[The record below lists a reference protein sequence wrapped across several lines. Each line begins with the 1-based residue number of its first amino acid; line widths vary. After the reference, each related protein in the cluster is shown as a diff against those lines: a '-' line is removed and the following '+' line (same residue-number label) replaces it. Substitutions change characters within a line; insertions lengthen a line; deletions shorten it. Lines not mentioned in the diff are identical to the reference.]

1 MNPTQGAKGKALLT
15 VILSFGMMF
24 AVMSPASAARATF
37 SITNYVSGSIET
49 SIKFGSKDC
58 INVPITYKA
67 SNSLGWPNYFI
78 SLHIRKK
85 LGVENTGGFAAI
97 ELGRKGFLGGGDPY
111 RGKKNVKL
119 CRVAGYTDDE
129 GDQIPVTK
137 PGTYYFQAT
146 LIQVRPSIKRFDSK
160 AIKLTISK

>member
-37 SITNYVSGSIET
+37 SIKNYVSGSIET

-85 LGVENTGGFAAI
+85 LGVENTGGYAAL
-97 ELGRKGFLGGGDPY
+97 ELGDNGFYDEDPY

-119 CRVAGYTDDE
+119 CQVGGYK
-129 GDQIPVTK
+129 IPITK

-146 LIQVRPSIKRFDSK
+146 LTQVRPSLKIFDSK